1 MIPENLPVFN
11 IDLDCDF
18 ESSDNVIPSFGK
30 NSQSQKNPQE
40 LTFLQQNETTTIF
53 SHIGERK
60 DNLDR
65 VTPFLMQCVVMH
77 RPDFSLLALF
87 DGHCDPGPVDYLQSE
102 LPLRLARHSQVTSNP
117 EKALSEGTAL
127 LI

>member
-1 MIPENLPVFN
+1 MIPEDLPVFN

-30 NSQSQKNPQE
+30 NVQSQKNPEE
-40 LTFLQQNETTTIF
+40 LIFTQQNETTMIF

-65 VTPFLMQCVVMH
+65 VTPF
-77 RPDFSLLALF
+77 
-87 DGHCDPGPVDYLQSE
+87 
-102 LPLRLARHSQVTSNP
+102 T
-117 EKALSEGTAL
+117 
-127 LI
+127 I